1 MDPFGGF
8 ILKTVPGIHD
18 PRISGFPVGTKNH
31 EMRGPPYNGF
41 ILLQNKE
48 INEEDGITKKPL
60 LRLYVAYQRVYLDQF
75 LPFQQ

>member
-1 MDPFGGF
+1 MGPFWVF
-8 ILKTVPGIHD
+8 TLKTVPGIHD
-18 PRISGFPVGTKNH
+18 PRISLLHIGTKNH

-48 INEEDGITKKPL
+48 INKRGWHYQETTTEI
-60 LRLYVAYQRVYLDQF
+60 VAYQRVYLDQF